1 MYLLKT
7 VSALYQMFYATIS
20 TNFKDYMNS
29 LETGKDCNYFSLL
42 QTIRNANLKLK
53 TIELDHR

>member
-1 MYLLKT
+1 MPALFIFFLSETLL
-7 VSALYQMFYATIS
+7 SDILYVIET
-20 TNFKDYMNS
+20 DYMNS